1 MEIHNKSILDPRMQL
16 WNLLKTFWRMLNE
29 KSRTFYLEDGFLESM
44 IAHIEEKFLERCG
57 IQFSSLKILK
67 NKDPY
72 LLDTFSKLEFILEFP
87 ICDQS
92 YFQSLFE
99 QFWVKI
105 RNAVCAY
112 DKRFQ
117 VRITDSRG
125 FSVFALE
132 NIPKRTLI
140 GVYHGYYV
148 SAFRLDS
155 ALSSFAGNDENS
167 SSHYIKHDNFH
178 YLVPIS
184 GLPLYY
190 VDPTLCTDLLLPE
203 FDHCIVTKINEPPKG
218 FSQNC
223 YWVRKKRKP
232 PEIWSIRDIQFGE
245 ELFIYYG
252 SGYQRDYEID
262 GNCEFLCE
270 DEEEE
275 ELKLRYKNLIN

>member
-1 MEIHNKSILDPRMQL
+1 VRSSTLELYSVTILTSMEIHNKSILDPRMQL

-72 LLDTFSKLEFILEFP
+72 LLDTFSKLEFILDLP
-87 ICDQS
+87 ICEQS
-92 YFQSLFE
+92 YFQGLFE
-99 QFWVKI
+99 QFWIKI

-140 GVYHGYYV
+140 GVYHG
-148 SAFRLDS
+148 STL
-155 ALSSFAGNDENS
+155 LE
-167 SSHYIKHDNFH
+167 IFH
-178 YLVPIS
+178 YFMTLFTFWTIFLKATMCLLFVWTRHY
-184 GLPLYY
+184 PLSLEMMR
-190 VDPTLCTDLLLPE
+190 T
-203 FDHCIVTKINEPPKG
+203 
-218 FSQNC
+218 
-223 YWVRKKRKP
+223 
-232 PEIWSIRDIQFGE
+232 
-245 ELFIYYG
+245 
-252 SGYQRDYEID
+252 
-262 GNCEFLCE
+262 
-270 DEEEE
+270 
-275 ELKLRYKNLIN
+275 